1 MIALKSLSTNN
12 QEDLFKEF
20 GFDSKKVTFEA
31 ERYLGKEI
39 SVSKKLED
47 NNSGRHIDNKAMVT
61 DNPFA
66 EDLTALS
73 AGDAAD
79 FFSQLGNEAAP
90 KQEKAEEKLKPE
102 REASNNNMEM
112 MPQVD
117 PSNLVQETVSRNM
130 NWN

>member
-39 SVSKKLED
+39 SVSKKPED
-47 NNSGRHIDNKAMVT
+47 NSGRHLDNKAMVT

-66 EDLTALS
+66 EDLMALD
-73 AGDAAD
+73 ADAATD
-79 FFSQLGNEAAP
+79 FFSQLG
-90 KQEKAEEKLKPE
+90 
-102 REASNNNMEM
+102 
-112 MPQVD
+112 
-117 PSNLVQETVSRNM
+117 
-130 NWN
+130 

>member
-1 MIALKSLSTNN
+1 MGHLYDQLARQAITPGEKLEMIALKSLSTNN

-39 SVSKKLED
+39 SVSKKPED
-47 NNSGRHIDNKAMVT
+47 NSGRNLDNKAMVT

-79 FFSQLGNEAAP
+79 FFSQLG
-90 KQEKAEEKLKPE
+90 
-102 REASNNNMEM
+102 
-112 MPQVD
+112 
-117 PSNLVQETVSRNM
+117 
-130 NWN
+130 